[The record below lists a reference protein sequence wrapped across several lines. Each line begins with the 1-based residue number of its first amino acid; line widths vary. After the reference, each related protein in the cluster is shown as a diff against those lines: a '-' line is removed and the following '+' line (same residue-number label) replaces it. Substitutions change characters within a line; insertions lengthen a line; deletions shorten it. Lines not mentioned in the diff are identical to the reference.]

1 MAVTFGADY
10 SEHEHTPAELDR
22 VPDYDLHFLIRYI
35 GYPHN
40 VKCISHYPGAYKA
53 HVAAGRLVL
62 LVAEN
67 LAKDALRG
75 HANGVKMARN
85 ALEDAN
91 SLGYPDHLPIFFAAD
106 GPLDYLG
113 IPVATAMAYLDGAA
127 SVLGQ
132 ARTGAYG
139 FYDFV
144 KAAHAGGHAKWTWL
158 AGIEPEET
166 ALATQGWPHFY
177 QWNNGKINIAG
188 EVADLDVA
196 YSGVLESL
204 GFRVPATTGVPPWPL
219 LPGQYFG
226 LFSGPA
232 LARGGYHVTDQPR
245 IKLIQQALIRKGFA
259 PGATASGV
267 TGKYTEPTLEAV
279 KRFQQAGGRPQTG
292 IITAPD
298 WKRLL
303 A

>member
-1 MAVTFGADY
+1 VTVIFGADY
-10 SEHEHTPAELDR
+10 SEREHTPEELDR
-22 VPDYDLHFLIRYI
+22 VADYDLHFLIRYI

-40 VKCISHYPGAYKA
+40 PKCISNHPGDYKA

-67 LAKDALRG
+67 VTKDALGG

-85 ALEDAN
+85 ALEDAS

-106 GPLDYLG
+106 GHLDQLG

-127 SVLGQ
+127 SVLGKT
-132 ARTGAYG
+132 RTGAYG
-139 FYDFV
+139 FDDFV
-144 KAAHAGGHAKWTWL
+144 RAAHAGGHAKWTWL
-158 AGIEPEET
+158 AGIEPEESD
-166 ALATQGWPHFY
+166 LATQGWPHFY
-177 QWNNGKINIAG
+177 QWNNGKINIGG
-188 EVADLDVA
+188 EISDLDVA

-226 LFSGPA
+226 LISGPD
-232 LARGGYHVTDQPR
+232 LSRGGAHAADQPR

-259 PGATASGV
+259 PGAAASWA
-267 TGKYTEPTLEAV
+267 TGKYTEPTLAAV
-279 KRFQQAGGRPQTG
+279 QRFQKAGGHPQTG
-292 IITAPD
+292 KIAAPD